1 MNWDNFLVL
10 VMLNV
15 PAERRGKNIYF
26 VIYNDDAMKADLLG
40 WDAEIVLGKVCWN
53 I

>member
-1 MNWDNFLVL
+1 
-10 VMLNV
+10 MLNV

-40 WDAEIVLGKVCWN
+40 
-53 I
+53 